1 MANSSPRGAGK
12 KGQASTGPLK
22 IKGRSGSVYVTY
34 EEAHEHYL
42 RQKAYFDTFL
52 KPLMEKKLSA
62 LEKHQS
68 GWLKLCHRCLTL
80 DCTKTALRD
89 PYYCDDHRPR

>member
-1 MANSSPRGAGK
+1 
-12 KGQASTGPLK
+12 
-22 IKGRSGSVYVTY
+22 VTY
-34 EEAHEHYL
+34 EEAHEHHL

-52 KPLMEKKLSA
+52 KPLMEKKLST

-68 GWLKLCHRCLTL
+68 GWLKNIYRRCLTIN
-80 DCTKTALRD
+80 CVNTTLRD